1 VVLSKSAKVYIA
13 TRSDDR
19 ARSAV
24 DELKQATGND
34 SIFFLKLD
42 LAYLPSVKTTAEEFI
57 RKESELYTLYNN
69 V

>member
-1 VVLSKSAKVYIA
+1 VVLSKGAEVCIA
-13 TRSDDR
+13 TR
-19 ARSAV
+19 RSAV
-24 DELKQATGND
+24 DELKQATGKD

-69 V
+69 A